1 MKKIFIF
8 AAAVAVSLSMSA
20 QKQMHVWVNGNAINL
35 PIYQVDSVTF
45 TDPNASDPNI
55 PDPDPNPDPSTASGI
70 GVFSVAEGKTVSF
83 APGNLQFNAVQG
95 SHLRADGTKAKGTW
109 RFAENQW
116 DYVGFDNSNIAENYY
131 GWIDLFGWGTSGYDN
146 TENDPMAIFY
156 QPWSNSN
163 LPLSEIKID
172 STLNCDM
179 YEITGEC
186 EWEYTYFTSSD
197 SSEEQKN
204 KYGYGPSQGMVDESL
219 IGTSAYYDW
228 GVYNAISNGG
238 NQAGSWRSLTNAE
251 WEYLL
256 NTRKNAQFLRSLATV
271 NGVYGYVLLPDDFKK
286 PSDITWSHQAND
298 CTTNTYSSEQWSALE
313 ALGAVFL
320 PAAGKRDGSDL
331 LAVQYAGYYWS
342 ATESTSV
349 VACGFVSYSNAEA
362 RMMTFI
368 HRYSGQSVRLVKDL

>member
-1 MKKIFIF
+1 MKKIFVF
-8 AAAVAVSLSMSA
+8 ATAVAVSLSMSA

-35 PIYQVDSVTF
+35 PISQVDSVTF

-55 PDPDPNPDPSTASGI
+55 PDPNPNPDPSTANGI

-116 DYVGFDNSNIAENYY
+116 DYVGYDNKKIAENYD

-146 TENDPMAIFY
+146 TANDPMAIFY
-156 QPWSNSN
+156 QPWSINEKSLTN
-163 LPLSEIKID
+163 IPKD
-172 STLNCDM
+172 STLNCDS

-186 EWEYTYFTSSD
+186 EWVYTYFTSS
-197 SSEEQKN
+197 EENKN
-204 KYGYGPSQGMVDESL
+204 KYGYGPSIGMADESL
-219 IGTSAYYDW
+219 VGTSAYYDW

-238 NQAGSWRSLTNAE
+238 NQAGSWRSLTKAE

-256 NTRKNAQFLRSLATV
+256 DTRKNAQFLRSQATV
-271 NGVYGYVLLPDDFKK
+271 NNVKGYVLLPDNFKK
-286 PSDITWSHQAND
+286 PSDITWSHQTND
-298 CTTNTYSSEQWSALE
+298 WTTNNYSAEQWSALE

-320 PAAGKRDGSDL
+320 PASGRRDGSSVDG
-331 LAVQYAGYYWS
+331 VQLYGYYWS
-342 ATESTSV
+342 ATEIL
-349 VACGFVSYSNAEA
+349 SYAQA
-362 RMMTFI
+362 YPLYF
-368 HRYSGQSVRLVKDL
+368 YSGKAYMDSRSRCNGYSLRLVKDL

>member
-1 MKKIFIF
+1 MKKIFVF

-35 PIYQVDSVTF
+35 PISQVDSVTF

-55 PDPDPNPDPSTASGI
+55 PDPNPNPDPSTAGGI
-70 GVFSVAEGKTVSF
+70 GVFSIAEDKTVSF

-116 DYVGFDNSNIAENYY
+116 GYIGAAGNKKIAENYD

-146 TENDPMAIFY
+146 TANDPMAVFY
-156 QPWSNSN
+156 QPWSSSTKH
-163 LPLSEIKID
+163 LTSVPKD
-172 STLNCDM
+172 STLNCDS

-186 EWEYTYFTSSD
+186 EWEYTYFTSSEEDKND
-197 SSEEQKN
+197 S
-204 KYGYGPSQGMVDESL
+204 GYGPSTNMQDDGL
-219 IGTSAYYDW
+219 YGTSSYYDW

-238 NQAGSWRSLTNAE
+238 NQAGFWRSLTKAE

-256 NTRKNAQFLRSLATV
+256 DTRKNAQFLRSQATV
-271 NGVYGYVLLPDDFKK
+271 NNVKGHVFLPDNFKK
-286 PSDITWSHQAND
+286 PSDITWSHQTND
-298 CTTNTYSSEQWSALE
+298 WTTNTYSAEQWSALE

-320 PAAGKRDGSDL
+320 PAAGQRNGPYIYD
-331 LAVQYAGYYWS
+331 VQSCGYYWS
-342 ATESTSV
+342 ATEDNSRYACYLYLHSV
-349 VACGFVSYSNAEA
+349 KACMEDEWSY
-362 RMMTFI
+362 
-368 HRYSGQSVRLVKDL
+368 YGQSVRLVKDL